1 MRTTLGWGFP
11 YGDGDGVLG
20 MLALIR
26 LTRVTSN
33 TDHTGPGNV
42 QGLGSWLDLVD
53 RSILVGV
60 GEICHH
66 LERNNLNS

>member
-1 MRTTLGWGFP
+1 MRTILGWRFP

-20 MLALIR
+20 MLALISF
-26 LTRVTSN
+26 THVASD
-33 TDHTGPGNV
+33 TDHTGSGNV
-42 QGLGSWLDLVD
+42 KGLGSRLDLVD